1 MPRVAVAMSGGVD
14 SSTAAALLAEE
25 GHEVVGLTLRL
36 WDYSEENLAAGR
48 GRCCSPADIADARAV
63 SAQLG
68 VRHYVFDHSDGFR
81 EKIVGPFVEDYLAG
95 VTPSPCIRCNR
106 HVKFD
111 TLWKLARGLD
121 ADYLATGHYA
131 RLDGTIPATDPNGSD
146 RASGSRTAAED
157 PEHGHAPRP
166 QLRKARDHDKDQS
179 YFLFDVPAE
188 RFNGVLFPLGPFS
201 KQGVRDE
208 AHRLGLAV
216 ADKPES
222 YELCFIPDGDKN
234 RFVEAQLPTLSNLG
248 GPIRHI
254 DGRTI
259 GAHQGLHRVTI
270 GQRRGLGINGHEP
283 LYVVDIEVDRR
294 AVVVGPASALE
305 VPSLTAGRCNWVSIE
320 PPSEPLKAAARIR
333 HRHAEV
339 PSMVTPLEDGRVHVA
354 FDTPQRAVTPG
365 QGVAFYDGD
374 LLLGGGWIERDP

>member
-1 MPRVAVAMSGGVD
+1 MARVAVAMSGGVD
-14 SSTAAALLAEE
+14 SSTAAALLVED

-36 WDYSEENLAAGR
+36 WDYSEENLASGR

-68 VRHYVFDHSDGFR
+68 VRHYVFDHGESFR
-81 EKIVGPFVEDYLAG
+81 ETIVAPFVDDYLAG

-111 TLWKLARGLD
+111 LLWKLARGLD

-131 RLDGTIPATDPNGSD
+131 RLDGKAPSVSVRSPDPAAAD
-146 RASGSRTAAED
+146 SGNEQPGTTANE
-157 PEHGHAPRP
+157 RP
-166 QLRKARDHDKDQS
+166 QLRKAHDHDKDQS

-188 RFNGVLFPLGPFS
+188 RLDGVIFPVGSFS

-208 AHRLGLAV
+208 AQRLGVHV

-234 RFVEAQLPTLSNLG
+234 RFVEGELPTLSNLG
-248 GPIRHI
+248 GPIRHV
-254 DGRTI
+254 DGRTL
-259 GAHQGLHRVTI
+259 GSHAGLHRVTI
-270 GQRRGLGINGHEP
+270 GQRRGLGISSPEP
-283 LYVVDIEVDRR
+283 LYVVDIEPDTRT
-294 AVVVGPASALE
+294 VVVGPESALE
-305 VPSLTAGRCNWVSIE
+305 VAELTAGRCNWVSID
-320 PPSEPLKAAARIR
+320 PPAAPIEAAARIR

-339 PSMVTPLEDGRVHVA
+339 AATISPLGDGRVHVRFA
-354 FDTPQRAVTPG
+354 SPQRAVTPG
-365 QGVAFYDGD
+365 QGVAFYDSD
-374 LLLGGGWIERDP
+374 LLLGGGWIERT